1 MRAFFILFVLAAAV
15 SAQTVTLPVPAPLVS
30 NTQLPFAAGVGRYQE
45 WFSLAQAQNFGTEP
59 IRLQSLTILAGTSA
73 TISTTLDCEISMCH
87 APVFGLNSTFD
98 SNLVGPR
105 VIVRPRTTLTLLTAA
120 AGQPVLTVPFTELF
134 TWDGQRPFLVD
145 VRIFGNGRSNAPF
158 NADQRSTDS
167 GFNSISRVYA
177 GGNASAT
184 SGQLT
189 AAQGLFMRFS
199 LRPGAKTHFGNGCR
213 GINFITPTADTL
225 QLATPGNIWTHQ
237 LQNAAAQTLAGLAI
251 GTSRTLWDSEG
262 TPIPLP
268 LDLTNVLNAPGCFLL
283 VEPEITL
290 FPTTVGGPGTASAT
304 LALQIPPLS
313 AFVGLSLF
321 SQWVVFDPA
330 AVNGVLSATDGL
342 WSIVTPIGG

>member
-1 MRAFFILFVLAAAV
+1 MASPPRRSHPGRLSQVSLRPFREFVLMRAFFILFVLAAAV
-15 SAQTVTLPVPAPLVS
+15 SAQTVTLPFPAPLVS

-59 IRLQSLTILAGTSA
+59 SRLQSLTILAGTSA

-189 AAQGLFMRFS
+189 AAQGFRFVRVPRRTS
-199 LRPGAKTHFGNGCR
+199 AM
-213 GINFITPTADTL
+213 
-225 QLATPGNIWTHQ
+225 
-237 LQNAAAQTLAGLAI
+237 AAAGSTSSPRRRTRCSWRRPATSGRINCRMRRRRRWLVSRSARVARC
-251 GTSRTLWDSEG
+251 GTRRARRSRCRL
-262 TPIPLP
+262 I
-268 LDLTNVLNAPGCFLL
+268 
-283 VEPEITL
+283 
-290 FPTTVGGPGTASAT
+290 
-304 LALQIPPLS
+304 
-313 AFVGLSLF
+313 
-321 SQWVVFDPA
+321 
-330 AVNGVLSATDGL
+330 
-342 WSIVTPIGG
+342 